1 MIVDIDLKLIWN
13 ALEFYREHGIPEGSK
28 EYDEEWN
35 EICTNM
41 AWIKENLGFF
51 NEAEEFTIEGTY
63 E

>member
-13 ALEFYREHGIPEGSK
+13 ALEFYREHGIQEGSK

-51 NEAEEFTIEGTY
+51 NEAEEFAAEDN